1 MHPDPLGELRE
12 GEMNGR
18 ERGEEKG
25 RSVRGRGRECK
36 GESRNRGRKKKNGRE
51 RGRNGME
58 SGTKG
63 DRPIVISKSRR
74 ICVWQTAWPI
84 VYTYIHTPV

>member
-36 GESRNRGRKKKNGRE
+36 GESRNRGREEEKREGNGAE
-51 RGRNGME
+51 GNGKWDKGR
-58 SGTKG
+58 SAH
-63 DRPIVISKSRR
+63 SRF
-74 ICVWQTAWPI
+74 
-84 VYTYIHTPV
+84 